1 MCIIKRAASRWLQL
15 AVGIF
20 LVVSICVFVGVGIM
34 IQYQDLLDKADGL
47 KKFIPPSSWPTPPFC
62 RSSSTPST

>member
-34 IQYQDLLDKADGL
+34 IQYQDLAETYKMA
-47 KKFIPPSSWPTPPFC
+47 
-62 RSSSTPST
+62 